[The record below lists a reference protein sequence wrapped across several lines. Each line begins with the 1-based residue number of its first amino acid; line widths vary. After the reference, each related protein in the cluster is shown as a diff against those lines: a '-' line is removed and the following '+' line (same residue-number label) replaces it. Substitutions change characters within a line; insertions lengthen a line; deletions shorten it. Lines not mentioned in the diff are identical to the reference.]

1 MRVTR
6 LQRDQTHDALTLAS
20 LRFRCFDTNPHPL
33 IVVKYADP
41 YQRHPHQEDDRK

>member
-33 IVVKYADP
+33 IVVKYSDP
-41 YQRHPHQEDDRK
+41 YQRHPHQEDHRK